1 MHCPIFVIIIHH
13 HRVTTQVDKNIDI
26 KIQEREVR
34 SISSSLSSVAFMREN
49 EGNNHMDICH
59 HFPCCCFA
67 VYTISHFLFLIFPFI
82 IGIIVNFQ
90 SCFHVSFLFI
100 ISCFWCFFLVLL
112 FLTHRFVLKSAY
124 IVFPFQSL
132 VHSISH
138 SRKNLIS
145 FLEQV
150 FQSLILSFSCC
161 LFDNDDD
168 GSCELPLIRKWWW
181 GVVHCMCFH
190 CLCCQL
196 CRVCKGLVWRFVCGG
211 EYLLVC

>member
-100 ISCFWCFFLVLL
+100 ISCFWCFFL
-112 FLTHRFVLKSAY
+112 FCCF
-124 IVFPFQSL
+124 SL
-132 VHSISH
+132 IGLYSKARI
-138 SRKNLIS
+138 LS
-145 FLEQV
+145 FLSILSSI
-150 FQSLILSFSCC
+150 QSLIVEKIWYHFSNRYSSLSFYPSH
-161 LFDNDDD
+161 
-168 GSCELPLIRKWWW
+168 
-181 GVVHCMCFH
+181 VVSLTMTMMA
-190 CLCCQL
+190 
-196 CRVCKGLVWRFVCGG
+196 RVN
-211 EYLLVC
+211 YL